1 MNIGRDNYESYFMDY
16 LDGKLDTAEVE
27 VLMSFLEFNPDLKQE
42 LVGLENVSLEPR
54 EQVFEYKAGL
64 RKPVDTP
71 VRQAMLEN
79 FEDYCI
85 SGIEQQLSPNEE
97 NMLQEIINDDPEKQN
112 IYMLYR
118 STTLVADNSIL
129 YPGKSRLKRR
139 YIDIPRLRI
148 AMSSV
153 AAVALILLALSWFFR
168 NTQEQDVITESGSE
182 PSLTQEAVEPVSIPA
197 EKASNKPNDIKP
209 VVKTPEPVVNFPVDV
224 NFPVVTQK
232 IRDESLIPEA
242 VGRTFIPDPILLARI
257 DPIQAEDLSEPA
269 MENGISM
276 VYHLR
281 GTEFDDYLSLQKYAM
296 QQFSR
301 TIRDP
306 RERKI
311 SLWKLASA
319 GIQRIN
325 EFSEE
330 DYSLDRKTD
339 EYGKTRWLTLE
350 TPLFGISAPMKNP
363 GLSR

>member
-1 MNIGRDNYESYFMDY
+1 MNIGRDNYESWFMDY
-16 LDGKLDTAEVE
+16 LDGKLDTVQVE

-42 LVGLENVSLEPR
+42 LEGLENVSLEPR
-54 EQVFEYKAGL
+54 EQVFEHKAGL

-71 VRQAMLEN
+71 ERQAMLEN

-85 SGIEQQLSPNEE
+85 SGIEQQLSPDEE
-97 NMLQEIINDDPEKQN
+97 NMLQKIIKDDPEKQN
-112 IYMLYR
+112 IYILYR
-118 STTLVADNSIL
+118 SIILQADKSIL

-139 YIDIPRLRI
+139 YIELPRLRI

-153 AAVALILLALSWFFR
+153 AAVAIILLALSWFFR
-168 NTQEQDVITESGSE
+168 NTDKKDAITDSPGE
-182 PSLTQEAVEPVSIPA
+182 PSFTQEAVETESIVAGKSSDKPDEIDPVLELSEPEVHFPA
-197 EKASNKPNDIKP
+197 
-209 VVKTPEPVVNFPVDV
+209 VVNFPVV
-224 NFPVVTQK
+224 AHK
-232 IRDESLIPEA
+232 IGDESLIPEA
-242 VGRTFIPDPILLARI
+242 GAITFIPDPILLARI
-257 DPIQAEDLSEPA
+257 EPVQAQDLSEPA
-269 MENGISM
+269 RE
-276 VYHLR
+276 
-281 GTEFDDYLSLQKYAM
+281 TEFDDYLSLQKYAM
-296 QQFSR
+296 QQFNK

-311 SLWKLASA
+311 SLWKIASA

-350 TPLFGISAPMKNP
+350 TPLFGISVPMRNP

>member
-16 LDGKLDTAEVE
+16 LDGKLDTVQVE

-42 LVGLENVSLEPR
+42 FEGLENVSLEPR
-54 EQVFEYKAGL
+54 EQVFEHKAGL

-85 SGIEQQLSPNEE
+85 SGIEQQLSPDEE
-97 NMLQEIINDDPEKQN
+97 NMLQKIIKDDPEKQN

-118 STTLVADNSIL
+118 STILEADKSIL

-139 YIDIPRLRI
+139 YIDIPGLRI

-168 NTQEQDVITESGSE
+168 NTDKKDAITDSPGEPSFSQETVETESIVAGKSSDKPDEIDPVLELSE
-182 PSLTQEAVEPVSIPA
+182 LEVHFPA
-197 EKASNKPNDIKP
+197 
-209 VVKTPEPVVNFPVDV
+209 VVNFPVV
-224 NFPVVTQK
+224 ANK
-232 IRDESLIPEA
+232 IGDESLIPEA
-242 VGRTFIPDPILLARI
+242 GAITFIPEPILLARI
-257 DPIQAEDLSEPA
+257 DPIQAQDLSEPA
-269 MENGISM
+269 
-276 VYHLR
+276 R
-281 GTEFDDYLSLQKYAM
+281 GTEFDDYLSLQEYAM
-296 QQFSR
+296 QQFNNN
-301 TIRDP
+301 IRDP
-306 RERKI
+306 ERRKI
-311 SLWKLASA
+311 SLWKIASA

-350 TPLFGISAPMKNP
+350 TPLFGISVPIN
-363 GLSR
+363 

>member
-1 MNIGRDNYESYFMDY
+1 MNIGRDNYESWFMDY
-16 LDGKLDTAEVE
+16 LDGKLETVQVE

-42 LVGLENVSLEPR
+42 LEGLENVSLEPR
-54 EQVFEYKAGL
+54 EQVFEHKAGL

-71 VRQAMLEN
+71 ERQAMLEN

-85 SGIEQQLSPNEE
+85 SGIEQQLSPDEE
-97 NMLQEIINDDPEKQN
+97 NMLQKIIKDDPEKQN

-118 STTLVADNSIL
+118 STILQSDKSIL

-139 YIDIPRLRI
+139 YIELPRLRI

-153 AAVALILLALSWFFR
+153 AAVAIILLALSWLFR
-168 NTQEQDVITESGSE
+168 NTDKKDAITDSPGE
-182 PSLTQEAVEPVSIPA
+182 PSFTQEAVETESIVA
-197 EKASNKPNDIKP
+197 GKSSDKPNEIDP
-209 VVKTPEPVVNFPVDV
+209 VLELSEPEVHFPAVVNFPVV
-224 NFPVVTQK
+224 ANK
-232 IRDESLIPEA
+232 IGDESLIPEA
-242 VGRTFIPDPILLARI
+242 GSGTFIPDPILLARI
-257 DPIQAEDLSEPA
+257 EPIQAQDLSEP
-269 MENGISM
+269 N
-276 VYHLR
+276 R

-296 QQFSR
+296 QQFSK

-311 SLWKLASA
+311 SLWKIASA

-350 TPLFGISAPMKNP
+350 TPLFGISAPMRNP

>member
-1 MNIGRDNYESYFMDY
+1 MNIGRDNYEYWFMDY
-16 LDGKLDTAEVE
+16 LDGKLDTVQVE

-42 LVGLENVSLEPR
+42 LEGLENVSLEPR
-54 EQVFEYKAGL
+54 EQVFEHKAGL

-71 VRQAMLEN
+71 ERQAMLEN

-85 SGIEQQLSPNEE
+85 SGIEQQLSPDEE
-97 NMLQEIINDDPEKQN
+97 NMLQKIIKDDPEKQN
-112 IYMLYR
+112 IYILYR
-118 STTLVADNSIL
+118 SIILQADKSIL

-139 YIDIPRLRI
+139 YIELPRLRI

-153 AAVALILLALSWFFR
+153 AAVAIILLALSWFFR
-168 NTQEQDVITESGSE
+168 NTDKKDAITDSPGE
-182 PSLTQEAVEPVSIPA
+182 PSFTQEAVETESIVAGKSSDKPDEIDPVLELSEPEVHFPA
-197 EKASNKPNDIKP
+197 
-209 VVKTPEPVVNFPVDV
+209 VVNFPVV
-224 NFPVVTQK
+224 AHK
-232 IRDESLIPEA
+232 IGDESLIPEA
-242 VGRTFIPDPILLARI
+242 GAITFIPDPILLARI
-257 DPIQAEDLSEPA
+257 EPVQAQDLSEPA
-269 MENGISM
+269 RE
-276 VYHLR
+276 
-281 GTEFDDYLSLQKYAM
+281 TEFDDYLSLQKYAM
-296 QQFSR
+296 QQFNK

-311 SLWKLASA
+311 SLWKIASA

-350 TPLFGISAPMKNP
+350 TPLFGISVPMRNP